1 MATNQTTAVGVFPN
15 HAAAQ
20 RALNRLREAG
30 FREDQIGLVAQ
41 HPENRYRHSG
51 NAEAED
57 SKAGTGAAAGAAT
70 GAGVGVLWGLGI
82 VAGAIPAIGPAI
94 AGGVLASVLAST
106 AAGAVAGSLIG
117 ALIGL
122 GIPEEEAQYYDQQF
136 QSGQTLVT
144 VKAGDRFAEAR
155 QIMHE
160 ESGHDYDSRDQIPTT
175 AASQERATPT
185 GHVSTPNMGGASNVV
200 YEDSGSTRR

>member
-1 MATNQTTAVGVFPN
+1 MATNRTTAVGVFPN

-20 RALNRLREAG
+20 RAIKRLREAG
-30 FREDQIGLVAQ
+30 FRDDQIGLVAQ
-41 HPENRYRHSG
+41 DPENRYRDAES
-51 NAEAED
+51 AEAEG

-106 AAGAVAGSLIG
+106 AAGAAAGGLIG
-117 ALIGL
+117 GLIGL
-122 GIPEEEAQYYDQQF
+122 GIPEEEAHYYEQQF
-136 QSGQTLVT
+136 QSGRTLVT
-144 VKAGDRFAEAR
+144 VKNAERFAEAR

-160 ESGHDYDSRDQIPTT
+160 ESGYDYDTRDQIPTT
-175 AASQERATPT
+175 EARQDRATPT
-185 GHVSTPNMGGASNVV
+185 GRVSTPNMGGASNVV